1 MILFKE
7 APDRVLQEEVAVVE
21 AKKHSMQPPLRT
33 GRVLPGG
40 SLEGRPS
47 KSMLSIFACIGW
59 VRNPHEYWLIPLR
72 TNQHGA
78 IELRTFH
85 PGFATTLSDRPCASA
100 VARMAAADEINIVSL
115 ALTSHALP
123 DPLTRHLLTLLD
135 GTRDRRQ
142 LLEAMETADDRRIE
156 EALQMLLRGGMLR
169 S

>member
-1 MILFKE
+1 
-7 APDRVLQEEVAVVE
+7 
-21 AKKHSMQPPLRT
+21 
-33 GRVLPGG
+33 
-40 SLEGRPS
+40 
-47 KSMLSIFACIGW
+47 
-59 VRNPHEYWLIPLR
+59 
-72 TNQHGA
+72 
-78 IELRTFH
+78 
-85 PGFATTLSDRPCASA
+85 
-100 VARMAAADEINIVSL
+100 MAAADEINIVSL